1 MAASQLE
8 ASVRHEK
15 DASVIDLKGEINSFA
30 EATLNTAYEEATQ
43 NDAKVVVLN
52 FKDVGYMNS
61 TGIALIVGLLAQA
74 RKSHRELRVFGLT
87 DHYLQIFEIT
97 RLVDFMS
104 IHQDEKSALV

>member
-8 ASVRHEK
+8 ATVRHEN
-15 DASVIDLKGEINSFA
+15 DASVIDLKGEINGFA
-30 EATLNTAYEEATQ
+30 EATLNTAYQEATEK
-43 NDAKVVVLN
+43 DTKIIVLN
-52 FKDVGYMNS
+52 FENVSYMNS

-87 DHYLQIFEIT
+87 DHYIQIFEIT